1 MRGALYGLWLGG
13 FTLLA
18 GAGCQITSTTHAPA
32 EGTTHQRG
40 KAVVPPGDVL
50 EVYYPVPFVSPPNL
64 TTQSTFD
71 DCSVLE
77 QKPDHFRI
85 KNPNPFSR
93 EVTWEARGVPVTAV
107 STPTVQIGVGAPPPA
122 PAARK
127 EERTEFANGAK

>member
-1 MRGALYGLWLGG
+1 MPGALYGVWLGG
-13 FTLLA
+13 LVLLA
-18 GAGCQITSTTHAPA
+18 GAGCQITSTTHVPTEAA
-32 EGTTHQRG
+32 THQRG

-64 TTQSTFD
+64 TTQSIFD
-71 DCSVLE
+71 DCSVIE

-85 KNPNPFSR
+85 KNSNPFSR
-93 EVTWEARGVPVTAV
+93 EVTWEARGVPITAV
-107 STPTVQIGVGAPPPA
+107 TTPAVQIGVGAPPA